1 VELTRAIHRNAI
13 GVASMFQT
21 ASHLLGD
28 SLKRV
33 IPTKGFKVV
42 TEVAAEQWLAE
53 PTTGEGF
60 SDRGTFDA
68 HLAQVGGVLSVA
80 TGCPHW
86 IAFCIS
92 AYGSA
97 FLGRG

>member
-1 VELTRAIHRNAI
+1 M
-13 GVASMFQT
+13 ASTFQA

-28 SLKRV
+28 SLKRA
-33 IPTKGFKVV
+33 IPTNGFKVV

-60 SDRGTFDA
+60 ADGGTFDA
-68 HLAQVGGVLSVA
+68 HLTEAGGMLPVA

-86 IAFCIS
+86 VAFRIPS
-92 AYGSA
+92 DRST
-97 FLGRG
+97 FLSRG